1 MITDWIFLLLGV
13 LLTAGTALFVAAE
26 FSLVALDPVAVD
38 KRAAAQDPTARHV
51 QRAVRELATELSGAQ
66 IGITVTT
73 VLLGYT
79 MQTGLASLLA
89 SAMGRTAV
97 AETLAAV
104 VAVVIS
110 LVIVNSFSMLFGEL
124 VPKNWAISDPM
135 KVARVVVRPM
145 HAFTTAL
152 RPVIAVLNGS
162 ANRILRSIG
171 VEPREELSGARSA
184 TELAALVR
192 HSAKAG
198 TLQRST
204 ALLLTRSIG
213 FDRLSAVDVMTDR
226 MRMQTVGRADSAA
239 QVVDQ
244 ARVTGH
250 SRFPVIED
258 SPDEVVGIVQLRRA
272 VAVPYQ
278 RREEVP
284 VGALMDDAP
293 QVPET
298 ARLAPLLVSLRNG
311 LQMAVV
317 LDEFGGTS
325 GVVTLED
332 VIEELV
338 GEVADEHDRQRR
350 EVRAGPEES
359 WLVPGTLRPDELTLR
374 TGLRVPDEAP
384 YETLGGLVM
393 TALGRMPRLGDEVRV
408 PGVWLGVEAMDGRRV
423 ETVRVRALRGIG
435 GTGGTGA

>member
-1 MITDWIFLLLGV
+1 MISDWLLVLLGV

-38 KRAAAQDPTARHV
+38 RRAAQQDRTARHV
-51 QRAVRELATELSGAQ
+51 QRAVRHLATELSGAQ
-66 IGITVTT
+66 VGITVTT

-79 MQTGLASLLA
+79 MQAGLANLLASLIEM
-89 SAMGRTAV
+89 SAV
-97 AETLAAV
+97 AEGVATVIAV
-104 VAVVIS
+104 VVS
-110 LVIVNSFSMLFGEL
+110 LIIVNSFSMLFGEL

-135 KVARVVVRPM
+135 RVARVVVRPQ
-145 HAFTTAL
+145 HAVTTAL
-152 RPVIAVLNGS
+152 RPLIAILNGS
-162 ANRILRSIG
+162 ANKLLRAVG
-171 VEPREELSGARSA
+171 VEPREELGGGRSA

-198 TLQRST
+198 TLERST

-226 MRMQTVGRADSAA
+226 MRMQTIGRLETAAD
-239 QVVDQ
+239 VVER
-244 ARVTGH
+244 ARATGH

-272 VAVPYQ
+272 VAVPYE
-278 RREEVP
+278 RRGEVP
-284 VGALMDDAP
+284 VGALMDEAP

-298 ARLAPLLVSLRNG
+298 ARLAPLLVGLRNG

-317 LDEFGGTS
+317 VDEFAGTS

-332 VIEELV
+332 VVEELV
-338 GEVADEHDRQRR
+338 GEVADEHDRRR
-350 EVRAGPEES
+350 RDVRAGPEES
-359 WLVPGTLRPDELTLR
+359 WLVPGTIRPDELELR

-384 YETLGGLVM
+384 YETVGGLVM
-393 TALGRMPRLGDEVRV
+393 TVLGRMPRTGDEVGV
-408 PGVWLGVEAMDGRRV
+408 PGVTLRVEAMDGRRV
-423 ETVRVRALRGIG
+423 ETVRVRRRGEG
-435 GTGGTGA
+435 GERAS

>member
-1 MITDWIFLLLGV
+1 MITDWLLVALGV

-26 FSLVALDPVAVD
+26 FSLVALDPAAVD
-38 KRAAAQDPTARHV
+38 KRAANGKDRTAQLV
-51 QRAVRELATELSGAQ
+51 QRALRQLATELSGAQ
-66 IGITVTT
+66 VGITLTT

-79 MQTGLASLLA
+79 MQAALANLLARGLELTTWAQAATGAIAVVLSLL
-89 SAMGRTAV
+89 
-97 AETLAAV
+97 
-104 VAVVIS
+104 
-110 LVIVNSFSMLFGEL
+110 IVNTFSMLFGEL

-135 KVARVVVRPM
+135 RVARVVVRPQ

-152 RPVIAVLNGS
+152 RPMIATLNGS
-162 ANRILRSIG
+162 ANKILHLFG
-171 VEPREELSGARSA
+171 VQPREELGGGRSA

-198 TLQRST
+198 TLERST

-213 FDRLSAVDVMTDR
+213 FGELTALDVMTDR
-226 MRMQTVGRADSAA
+226 MRMQTVARDASAEELVA
-239 QVVDQ
+239 L
-244 ARVTGH
+244 ARSTGH

-272 VAVPYQ
+272 IGVPHE
-278 RREEVP
+278 RRAEVP
-284 VGALMDDAP
+284 VGALMDEAP

-317 LDEFGGTS
+317 VDEFGGTS

-332 VIEELV
+332 VVEELV
-338 GEVADEHDRQRR
+338 GEVADEHDRRR
-350 EVRAGPEES
+350 RDVRAGPEES
-359 WLVPGTLRPDELTLR
+359 WLVPGTVRPDELVLR
-374 TGLRVPDEAP
+374 TGLRVPDEAA

-393 TALGRMPRLGDEVRV
+393 TALGRMPQVGDEVEV
-408 PGVWLGVEAMDGRRV
+408 PGVLLRVETMDGRRV
-423 ETVRVRALRGIG
+423 DTLRVRVLPRVEPEEAQ
-435 GTGGTGA
+435 